1 MFIYQRVTPL
11 LNVQFFIPQA
21 PLGVPKAP
29 KICMAQG
36 MARSAAAKATQPGP
50 ANQALSRS
58 REASG
63 VICDGKGLKGY

>member
-1 MFIYQRVTPL
+1 MSNSSFPRPQD
-11 LNVQFFIPQA
+11 PQA
-21 PLGVPKAP
+21 AP

-58 REASG
+58 REASEWSARMEKDWR
-63 VICDGKGLKGY
+63 VIDGNIMG